1 MSYLQVQ
8 DMVLEREE
16 KSIISEME
24 LIRAKLTKKYISGNL
39 NVQSSNQP

>member
-16 KSIISEME
+16 KSIISEKN
-24 LIRAKLTKKYISGNL
+24 LSGK
-39 NVQSSNQP
+39 